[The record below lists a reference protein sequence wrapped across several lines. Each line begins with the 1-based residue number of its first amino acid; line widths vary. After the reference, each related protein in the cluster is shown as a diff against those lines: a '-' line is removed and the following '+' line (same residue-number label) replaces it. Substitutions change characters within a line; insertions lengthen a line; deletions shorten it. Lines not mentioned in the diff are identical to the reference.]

1 MFTTVMEWVSKNDF
15 GKEGGLAITCLH
27 NGQDD
32 DEEEEEEEEED
43 EENDGQG
50 NNSGDTTVD
59 DLPLFASTHDIVML
73 DVGTHLNLASNI
85 SLNAFAAFREEAK
98 KTSDWLNRDTGGS
111 LDTVSGSFCFL
122 WCSIGLFYVR
132 CM

>member
-32 DEEEEEEEEED
+32 EDDDEEDEEEEE
-43 EENDGQG
+43 NDGQAKR
-50 NNSGDTTVD
+50 SGDTTVD
-59 DLPLFASTHDIVML
+59 DLPLFASAHDIVML
-73 DVGTHLNLASNI
+73 DVGTHLNLSSNI
-85 SLNAFAAFREEAK
+85 SLNAYAAFREEAR

-111 LDTVSGSFCFL
+111 LDTVSVLFSCFGPIL
-122 WCSIGLFYVR
+122 LSYLQYI
-132 CM
+132 

>member
-32 DEEEEEEEEED
+32 EDDDDEEEEEEEEE
-43 EENDGQG
+43 NDGQAKR
-50 NNSGDTTVD
+50 SGDTTVD
-59 DLPLFASTHDIVML
+59 DLPLFASAHDIVML
-73 DVGTHLNLASNI
+73 DVGTHLNLSSNI
-85 SLNAFAAFREEAK
+85 SLNAYAAFREEAR

-111 LDTVSGSFCFL
+111 LDTVSVLFSCFGPIIL
-122 WCSIGLFYVR
+122 SYLQYI
-132 CM
+132 